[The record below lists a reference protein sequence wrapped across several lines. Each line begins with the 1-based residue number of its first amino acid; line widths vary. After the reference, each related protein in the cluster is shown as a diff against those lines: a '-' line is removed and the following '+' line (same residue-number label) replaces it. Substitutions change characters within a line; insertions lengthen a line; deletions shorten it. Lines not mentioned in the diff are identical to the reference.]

1 MPCEV
6 APCSFSIRPACAAVS
21 VLRVLRPL
29 LINSTQEVLEL
40 RRLLRSQDLPDFN
53 ASIMP
58 RLVQLRNFPLLDGLI
73 TRLPLGQDFIHEFL
87 LVGRQRK
94 LAGQA
99 FHSMRMP
106 LLVRHRDG
114 RCSDGPLYNGVGPD
128 PAQRRAQNE
137 DGNHQKRCPPA
148 TALSGHRPLS
158 AKLTNTS
165 SSSGVWG
172 PVSVNRS
179 VTDSCACG
187 AGLRC
192 GFIS

>member
-1 MPCEV
+1 MPCAV
-6 APCSFSIRPACAAVS
+6 APCTFSIRAACAAVS

-29 LINSTQEVLEL
+29 LINSAEEFLEL
-40 RRLLRSQDLPDFN
+40 GRLLRSQDLPDSN
-53 ASIMP
+53 AGIMP
-58 RLVQLRNFPLLDGLI
+58 RLVQLGNFLLLDGLI
-73 TRLPLGQDFIHEFL
+73 TRLPPGQDFIHEFL

-99 FHSMRMP
+99 FHPVRMP

-114 RCSDGPLYNGVGPD
+114 RRSDGPLHNGVGPN
-128 PAQRRAQNE
+128 PAERRAQNK
-137 DGNHQKRCPPA
+137 DGNHQKRRPPA
-148 TALSGHRPLS
+148 TALSSHRPLS

-165 SSSGVWG
+165 SSSAVWG
-172 PVSVNRS
+172 TGSGNRS